1 MDHAPCHQVL
11 HGRTVGGHVR
21 GGQVG
26 GEGCGA
32 APLLH
37 HHKRVR
43 AQVRLEGELVGKV
56 YCNTVLDATWSHD
69 GQGVGDGEMGVGHRG
84 GGTGG

>member
-1 MDHAPCHQVL
+1 MFCETSSAPTHLDTQL
-11 HGRTVGGHVR
+11 HKLLTHLIAHLSIGPGF
-21 GGQVG
+21 
-26 GEGCGA
+26 
-32 APLLH
+32 LH